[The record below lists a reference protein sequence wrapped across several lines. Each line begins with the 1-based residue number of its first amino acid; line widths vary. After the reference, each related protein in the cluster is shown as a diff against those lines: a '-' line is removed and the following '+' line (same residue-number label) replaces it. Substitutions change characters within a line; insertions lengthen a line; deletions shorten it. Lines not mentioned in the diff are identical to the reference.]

1 MFLDD
6 ELEQIYKEKGVT
18 TESSKELLQ
27 TCLKRLPN
35 TEKCSNMT
43 FLNTLRQIEAS
54 WKLFCSRHKEY
65 NPNGIRDF
73 IMGRMQLSKNIL
85 EVLHW

>member
-27 TCLKRLPN
+27 TCLKRFPN
-35 TEKCSNMT
+35 PEKCSNMT

-54 WKLFCSRHKEY
+54 
-65 NPNGIRDF
+65 
-73 IMGRMQLSKNIL
+73 
-85 EVLHW
+85 

>member
-1 MFLDD
+1 MFLDE
-6 ELEQIYKEKGVT
+6 ELEVIYKEKGVN

-35 TEKCSNMT
+35 PEKCSNNT
-43 FLNTLRQIEAS
+43 FLNTLRQIEGS

-65 NPNGIRDF
+65 KPDGIRNF
-73 IMGRMQLSKNIL
+73 IMSQMALSKQIKDY
-85 EVLHW
+85 LHW